1 MAREVAFHP
10 QEAEVGISQMLDSF
24 YKTINVVR
32 ILFAE
37 LIPKYAGPSSVT
49 NCERSFEESL
59 ISEGAAL
66 SAFQRVT
73 LGSKGLYKT
82 S

>member
-10 QEAEVGISQMLDSF
+10 QEAEVGISQMLDSLH
-24 YKTINVVR
+24 KMIKVR
-32 ILFAE
+32 QFLFVE

-49 NCERSFEESL
+49 NCERSFEENL
-59 ISEGAAL
+59 IRGGAAL

-73 LGSKGLYKT
+73 LGSKELYKT